1 MPNKQE
7 AGEIEQRLRQRADEL
22 RTDIRREL
30 RNYDDQTYSRLIDGV
45 PDPGDESVA
54 DLLSDLNLAD
64 VTRDI
69 GEIRDIDVALQRLK
83 EGGYGICVDC
93 GREINSERL
102 EANPAAVR
110 CIEDQR
116 RYENR
121 DRTRHYHT
129 L

>member
-1 MPNKQE
+1 MPSKQE
-7 AGEIEQRLRQRADEL
+7 TGEIEQRLRRRAEEL
-22 RTDIRREL
+22 RRDIRREL
-30 RNYDDQTYSRLIDGV
+30 DNYDDQSYSRLIDEV

-54 DLLSDLNLAD
+54 DLLSDLNLAE

-69 GEIRDIDVALQRLK
+69 GEIRDIDLALQRLK
-83 EGGYGICVDC
+83 EGNYGFCVDC
-93 GREINSERL
+93 GQEIDPQRL

-121 DRTRHYHT
+121 DRRRHYHT